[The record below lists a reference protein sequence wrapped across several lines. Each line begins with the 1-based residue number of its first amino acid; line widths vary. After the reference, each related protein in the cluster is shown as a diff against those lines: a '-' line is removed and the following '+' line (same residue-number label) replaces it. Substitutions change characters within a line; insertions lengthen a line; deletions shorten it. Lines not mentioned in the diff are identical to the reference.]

1 MSDDTDIQHDDVDE
15 ALEQEAR
22 DLGWVPEDEFR
33 GPKERWVDAKT
44 FVEKGRHI
52 LPIMKERMAKLQ
64 QDLLTR
70 DSQIDTLRKT
80 VESSN
85 KAIEALE
92 KHFSESTKRQV
103 EKAKKDLIEQIKK
116 AREDGDVDAEFALTE
131 QLDSVKKEASAI
143 EADNKKDTQSKK
155 DQSQDDN
162 MTPDVR
168 AWLAENSWYSKDEEM
183 TIAMDRVCHDLRRRG
198 ESSVGKEF
206 LDKAYKLMQKRI
218 KYIKHFDE
226 NADYDDEGTNVP
238 QKRTTSKVEGS
249 GKPSSSSGGGGKNSF
264 ASLPADAK
272 KACHEDKD
280 ILVGTNKRYKTLKEW
295 EDAYAKMYY
304 GYEE

>member
-1 MSDDTDIQHDDVDE
+1 MSDEMNQEVDE
-15 ALEQEAR
+15 SLEQEAR

-80 VESSN
+80 VENSN

-103 EKAKKDLIEQIKK
+103 EKAKKDLIEQIKE
-116 AREDGDVDAEFALTE
+116 ARASGDVDAEFALTE

-155 DQSQDDN
+155 DQSQDEN
-162 MTPDVR
+162 LTPDVR

-183 TIAMDRVCHDLRRRG
+183 TIAMDRTCQDLRRRG
-198 ESSVGKEF
+198 EASTGREF
-206 LDKAYKLMQKRI
+206 LEKARKLMDKRM
-218 KYIKHFDE
+218 KYISSFDE
-226 NADYDDEGTNVP
+226 NADYDDTSN
-238 QKRTTSKVEGS
+238 KRTSSKVEGS
-249 GKPSSSSGGGGKNSF
+249 GKPSGSSNGSGKNSF
-264 ASLPADAK
+264 ASLPPEAK

-304 GYEE
+304 GMES